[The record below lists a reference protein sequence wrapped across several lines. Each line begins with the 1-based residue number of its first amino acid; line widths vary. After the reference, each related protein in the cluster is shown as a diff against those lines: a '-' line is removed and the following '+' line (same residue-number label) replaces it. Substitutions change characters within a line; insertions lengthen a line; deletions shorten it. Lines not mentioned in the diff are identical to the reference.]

1 MARKQKQQ
9 DNLVSTINFC
19 REVGINS
26 PQQIYQMLQKGKV
39 PQEIFVY
46 QQVGTKVQP
55 LFKLE
60 EAKAWW
66 LGRKAESESKRKMPA
81 KNAAV
86 ILNKL
91 IDMINQ
97 EKETNPEIKKL
108 SELLEE
114 IMNVETE
121 ADKEEGAE

>member
-1 MARKQKQQ
+1 MAKKQQ
-9 DNLVSTINFC
+9 SNLVSTIAFC

-26 PQQIYQMLQKGKV
+26 PQQVYQMLQKKKV

-66 LGRKAESESKRKMPA
+66 LGRKAESESKKKMTA

-86 ILNKL
+86 VLNKL
-91 IDMINQ
+91 IEMINQ
-97 EKETNPEIKKL
+97 EKEENTEIKKL
-108 SELLEE
+108 SELLEK
-114 IMNVETE
+114 IMETE
-121 ADKEEGAE
+121 TEEGGVE

>member
-1 MARKQKQQ
+1 MARKQQN
-9 DNLVSTINFC
+9 NLMSTINFC

-39 PQEIFVY
+39 PQEVFVY

-66 LGRKAESESKRKMPA
+66 TGRKAESEAKRKMSS
-81 KNAAV
+81 KNATT

-91 IDMINQ
+91 LDMIEQ
-97 EKETNPEIKKL
+97 EKEVNPEIKKL
-108 SELLEE
+108 SELLEK
-114 IMNVETE
+114 IMTTNTET
-121 ADKEEGAE
+121 DGEGGVQ

>member
-1 MARKQKQQ
+1 MAKKQQ
-9 DNLVSTINFC
+9 SNLVSTISFC

-26 PQQIYQMLQKGKV
+26 PQQVYQMLSKGKV
-39 PQEIFVY
+39 PQEVFVY

-66 LGRKAESESKRKMPA
+66 LGRKAESESKRKMST

-86 ILNKL
+86 ILSRL
-91 IDMINQ
+91 IDIINQ
-97 EKETNPEIKKL
+97 EKEENPEIKKL
-108 SELLEE
+108 SELLEKV
-114 IMNVETE
+114 METE
-121 ADKEEGAE
+121 TEEGGAE

>member
-1 MARKQKQQ
+1 MARKQQN
-9 DNLVSTINFC
+9 NLVSTITFC

-26 PQQIYQMLQKGKV
+26 PQQVYQMLQKGKV
-39 PQEIFVY
+39 PREVVVY
-46 QQVGTKVQP
+46 QQVGTKAQP

-66 LGRKAESESKRKMPA
+66 LSRKAESEAKRKMPA

-86 ILNKL
+86 ILSRL

-97 EKETNPEIKKL
+97 EKEENPEIKKL
-108 SELLEE
+108 SELLEKV
-114 IMNVETE
+114 METE
-121 ADKEEGAE
+121 IEEGGAE

>member
-1 MARKQKQQ
+1 MAKKQQ
-9 DNLVSTINFC
+9 SNLVSTIAFC

-26 PQQIYQMLQKGKV
+26 PQQVYQMLQKKKV

-66 LGRKAESESKRKMPA
+66 LGRKAESESKKKMTA

-86 ILNKL
+86 VLNKL
-91 IDMINQ
+91 IEMINQ
-97 EKETNPEIKKL
+97 EKEENTEIKKL
-108 SELLEE
+108 SELLEK
-114 IMNVETE
+114 IMETE
-121 ADKEEGAE
+121 TEEGGAE

>member
-1 MARKQKQQ
+1 MAKKQQ
-9 DNLVSTINFC
+9 NLVSTINFC

-26 PQQIYQMLQKGKV
+26 PQQIYQMLSKGKV
-39 PQEIFVY
+39 PQEVFVY

-66 LGRKAESESKRKMPA
+66 TGRKAESEAKRKMPA

-86 ILNKL
+86 ILNRL

-97 EKETNPEIKKL
+97 EKEENPEIKKL
-108 SELLEE
+108 SELLEK
-114 IMNVETE
+114 IMETE
-121 ADKEEGAE
+121 TEEGGAE

>member
-1 MARKQKQQ
+1 MARKQQN
-9 DNLVSTINFC
+9 NLVSTISFC

-39 PQEIFVY
+39 PQEVFVY
-46 QQVGTKVQP
+46 QQIGTKTQP

-66 LGRKAESESKRKMPA
+66 TGRKAESEAKRKMPA

-86 ILNKL
+86 VLNKL
-91 IDMINQ
+91 IEMINQ
-97 EKETNPEIKKL
+97 EKETNPEINKL
-108 SELLEE
+108 SELLEK
-114 IMNVETE
+114 IMETE
-121 ADKEEGAE
+121 TEEGGAE